1 MGRRKAPEIMVVAS
15 GGPEG
20 HQKILKVLS
29 QHEIVQLDYNSQIL
43 HLHYKLKLQYWQ
55 KSISIAIEKPA

>member
-20 HQKILKVLS
+20 YQKILKVLS

-43 HLHYKLKLQYWQ
+43 HYKLKLQYWQ